1 MHRSSHTHPC
11 MGLLCSPRPILPKSL
26 SFILVIFKKTYNFAF
41 AFGSPP
47 YGKHPWGYGAKMGTQ
62 CKSATLPDA
71 VSPILRPTNSVT
83 GYQNHW
89 VLKTSGKTVSARMS
103 QKTCHL
109 PIVTYVCGTTD
120 MEMRFLWCY
129 CVAISTALFV
139 SWPCFCSG
147 AVLLCKRNMCALWLH
162 VSINQI
168 VVDGPKE
175 APRKRH
181 GKEILTIKNM

>member
-1 MHRSSHTHPC
+1 
-11 MGLLCSPRPILPKSL
+11 
-26 SFILVIFKKTYNFAF
+26 
-41 AFGSPP
+41 
-47 YGKHPWGYGAKMGTQ
+47 MGTQ

-129 CVAISTALFV
+129 CVAISTALLV

-147 AVLLCKRNMCALWLH
+147 AVLLCKRSMCALWLH

-181 GKEILTIKNM
+181 GKEILTIKKTCNTMKKILMLLWPVMLLASCSPDDDFGTPGSVEI